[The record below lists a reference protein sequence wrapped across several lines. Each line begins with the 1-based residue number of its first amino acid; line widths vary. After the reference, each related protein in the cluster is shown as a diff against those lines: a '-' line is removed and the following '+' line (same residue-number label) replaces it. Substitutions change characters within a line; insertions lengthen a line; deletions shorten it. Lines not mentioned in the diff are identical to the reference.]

1 MAAGLGDGGQLTIG
15 QARISFSNVVRHVVL
30 FLNTEKEC
38 ERMGQRRRPDRA
50 VASRLTARQAYGL
63 YRIERKIADRSPD
76 ERYRVRQELAKPQLD
91 KIREWL
97 DVSLGSVPP
106 QSLTG
111 KALAYLDHQW
121 DRLFRYIDDGRL
133 RIDNNLVENS
143 IRPFVVGRKAWLFSD
158 TVRGAQAS
166 ANLYSL
172 VETAKANGIEPYAYL
187 RHVFTEI
194 PKATTLEDIEALLPH
209 RIDREQIKRYVDG

>member
-1 MAAGLGDGGQLTIG
+1 MLKKQLLDG
-15 QARISFSNVVRHVVL
+15 S
-30 FLNTEKEC
+30 
-38 ERMGQRRRPDRA
+38 
-50 VASRLTARQAYGL
+50 
-63 YRIERKIADRSPD
+63 
-76 ERYRVRQELAKPQLD
+76 LD
-91 KIREWL
+91 
-97 DVSLGSVPP
+97 SVPP

-121 DRLFRYIDDGRL
+121 DRLIRYTDDGRL

-158 TVRGAQAS
+158 TVRGAQSS

-209 RIDREQIKRYVDG
+209 RIDREQMKDNVNA